1 MELSKIEQLLEKYL
15 NAETTLQEETT
26 LKDYF
31 TNGLVAPHLKEYQ
44 LLFGYFA
51 ESKSEEFTKTIQL
64 NTKKT
69 NWKWLSLAASVV
81 LLFSA
86 YTGYKYDQSIKME
99 EARIAF
105 QDTQMAFQL
114 LTKNLNKGTVAM
126 TYLGEFETTK
136 NKIFKQSKK

>member
-44 LLFGYFA
+44 PLFGYFA

-64 NTKKT
+64 NTKKA
-69 NWKWLSLAASVV
+69 NWKWLSVAASVV